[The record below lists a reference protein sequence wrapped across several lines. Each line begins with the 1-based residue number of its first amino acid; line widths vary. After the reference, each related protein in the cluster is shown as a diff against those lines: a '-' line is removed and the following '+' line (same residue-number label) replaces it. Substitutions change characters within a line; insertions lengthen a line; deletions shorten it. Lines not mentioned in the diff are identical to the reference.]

1 MLPDATLRPA
11 EIMRAGAA
19 CWRRWLPAAL
29 WALAAVAGFTVYLRL
44 ARTRAANSDG
54 ASQALQAWDLLHGN
68 LLMHGWTTTD
78 VALYTTEIP
87 EYLLVE
93 LAHGLNQGVVHV
105 AAAITYTLVVLFAAA
120 LARGTA
126 TGREAALRI
135 TITVGIMLAPQLAS
149 GTNVLLSSPDHIGTS
164 VPIMLAWL
172 ILDRAPRRWWAAV
185 AATVILS
192 WSVIGDQ
199 LVLVA
204 AILPLIG
211 VCAVRAARELRRR
224 QRSAASAAQAADGAR
239 GRGSWRTGGWD
250 GLRYEAALAAG
261 GVVAA
266 VAGVVAPHVMRA
278 IGGYDVPPVASSLSP
293 LRTIA
298 HVTVPVTG
306 EGFLLL
312 GGAYFPGLH
321 GAQAWFAV
329 LHLAGVA
336 LAAWGVGVTAGRFFR
351 GESLLPQLL
360 LAGIAVNVA
369 SYALGTHALNLPTT
383 REMAPVLPFA
393 AALAGWQLPRLLT
406 AAKPGRLVVLPV
418 LGLVLAGY
426 VAGLALEFTAPA
438 VPAQNARLASWLVR
452 HHFGDGL
459 SGYWEANV
467 VTLTS
472 GGRVGIRALDVKDGR
487 VIRHVANSKSDWFD
501 PAVSTADYVVLNQ
514 SVNSGYGGFTDRT
527 AVIATFGQPAH
538 VYHVGPYTI
547 LQWRRNLL
555 ADLR

>member
-1 MLPDATLRPA
+1 MLPDVVLGPA
-11 EIMRAGAA
+11 EVRRWRAA
-19 CWRRWLPAAL
+19 CRRGWLPVVL
-29 WALAAVAGFTVYLRL
+29 WALAAVAGFAVYLRL
-44 ARTRAANSDG
+44 ARTRAVNSDG
-54 ASQALQAWDLLHGN
+54 ASQALEAWDILHGN
-68 LLMHGWTTTD
+68 LLMHGWRLTD

-87 EYLLVE
+87 EYMLVE
-93 LAHGLNQGVVHV
+93 LARGLNQGVVHV

-120 LARGTA
+120 LAKGTA

-135 TITVGIMLAPQLAS
+135 MMAVGIMLAPQLAS

-211 VCAVRAARELRRR
+211 VCAVRVVRELRRR

-239 GRGSWRTGGWD
+239 GRGSRRTGGWD

-261 GVVAA
+261 GLVAA
-266 VAGVVAPHVMRA
+266 LVGMVAPHVMRA

-293 LRTIA
+293 LHTIV
-298 HVTVPVTG
+298 HVTIPVTG
-306 EGFLLL
+306 DGFLLL

-321 GAQAWFAV
+321 GAQAWFTM
-329 LHLAGVA
+329 LHVVGVA
-336 LAAWGVGVTAGRFFR
+336 LAAGGVGVTAWRFFR

-369 SYALGTHALNLPTT
+369 AYALGTHALNLPTT

-393 AALAGWQLPRLLT
+393 AALAGWQLPRILT
-406 AAKPGRLVVLPV
+406 AAKPGRLVALPV

-426 VAGLALEFTAPA
+426 VAGLALELTTPA

-452 HHFGDGL
+452 HRFGDGL

-472 GGRVGIRALDVKDGR
+472 GGRVGIRALDVRAGR
-487 VIRHVANSKSDWFD
+487 VVPHIANSRADWFD
-501 PAVSTADYVVLNQ
+501 PAVSAADYVVLNR
-514 SVNSGYGGFTDRT
+514 SVNPGYPGFTD
-527 AVIATFGQPAH
+527 
-538 VYHVGPYTI
+538 
-547 LQWRRNLL
+547 
-555 ADLR
+555 